1 MQIEMKKII
10 YNALDF
16 INPVSNL
23 GSGKYSALF
32 PLATTLICCT
42 LIHAIY
48 ILGHY
53 SRDVLGLMAI
63 FIPLALIIY
72 FSFRDGLRGAIITT
86 TITIGYYIF
95 LIYNLNYQGDELTN
109 GIRTTAILAVLY
121 YLVGCVI
128 GWLKETID
136 KLIIKE
142 ADARRRLETI
152 VEQLPVGVIIAD
164 RNGQIIKT
172 NKRIENMAG
181 AKIPSDFLIGKTRY
195 INYLDGDK
203 DLEIAKYPLI
213 MALKGKGTINRELG
227 LRRKN
232 DNRVLTVKV
241 NATPIKGDNGKI
253 IAAASI
259 ITDITQQKLAEK
271 RKDDFINMASHEL
284 KTPVTSMNLYVASLL
299 GNIKNTNNPKA
310 LKTINSIKNQTKK
323 LEDLIDDL
331 LDVTRLNTGKL
342 TFNLEKFN
350 IDDVI
355 EETIDSIK
363 DTTRQKLIFGSKS
376 KATVNADKFRVSQVI
391 TNFLTNAIKYSRQE
405 GNIVVSSKKSKGQLV
420 VSVQDSG
427 IGIQKDELT
436 KIFDRLYQVD
446 GAAEKTYPGLGMGL
460 FISREIIIRHKG
472 KIWAESTLGKGSTFY
487 FSLPL

>member
-32 PLATTLICCT
+32 PLAITLICCT

-142 ADARRRLETI
+142 AL
-152 VEQLPVGVIIAD
+152 
-164 RNGQIIKT
+164 
-172 NKRIENMAG
+172 
-181 AKIPSDFLIGKTRY
+181 
-195 INYLDGDK
+195 
-203 DLEIAKYPLI
+203 
-213 MALKGKGTINRELG
+213 
-227 LRRKN
+227 
-232 DNRVLTVKV
+232 
-241 NATPIKGDNGKI
+241 
-253 IAAASI
+253 
-259 ITDITQQKLAEK
+259 
-271 RKDDFINMASHEL
+271 
-284 KTPVTSMNLYVASLL
+284 
-299 GNIKNTNNPKA
+299 
-310 LKTINSIKNQTKK
+310 
-323 LEDLIDDL
+323 
-331 LDVTRLNTGKL
+331 
-342 TFNLEKFN
+342 
-350 IDDVI
+350 
-355 EETIDSIK
+355 
-363 DTTRQKLIFGSKS
+363 
-376 KATVNADKFRVSQVI
+376 
-391 TNFLTNAIKYSRQE
+391 
-405 GNIVVSSKKSKGQLV
+405 
-420 VSVQDSG
+420 
-427 IGIQKDELT
+427 
-436 KIFDRLYQVD
+436 
-446 GAAEKTYPGLGMGL
+446 
-460 FISREIIIRHKG
+460 
-472 KIWAESTLGKGSTFY
+472 
-487 FSLPL
+487 

>member
-1 MQIEMKKII
+1 
-10 YNALDF
+10 
-16 INPVSNL
+16 
-23 GSGKYSALF
+23 
-32 PLATTLICCT
+32 
-42 LIHAIY
+42 
-48 ILGHY
+48 
-53 SRDVLGLMAI
+53 
-63 FIPLALIIY
+63 
-72 FSFRDGLRGAIITT
+72 
-86 TITIGYYIF
+86 
-95 LIYNLNYQGDELTN
+95 
-109 GIRTTAILAVLY
+109 
-121 YLVGCVI
+121 
-128 GWLKETID
+128 
-136 KLIIKE
+136 
-142 ADARRRLETI
+142 LETI

-195 INYLDGDK
+195 INYLDDDK

-213 MALKGKGTINRELG
+213 MALKGKGTVNKELG
-227 LRRKN
+227 MKRKN
-232 DNRVLTVKV
+232 DQKILTVKV
-241 NATPIKGDNGKI
+241 NSTPIKDNNGKI

-259 ITDITQQKLAEK
+259 ITDITQQKIAEK

-299 GNIKNTNNPKA
+299 SNIKNTNNPKA

-363 DTTRQKLIFGSKS
+363 DTTRQKLIFESKS
-376 KATVNADKFRVSQVI
+376 KATVNADKFRISQVI

-460 FISREIIIRHKG
+460 YISREIIIRHKG